1 MTYFFAD
8 DTQYMRKMVQLI
20 SRCMDIM
27 DQSASQPVSQSVCLS
42 LADRLTSARQ
52 SVCPSILD
60 RQTDFYK

>member
-27 DQSASQPVSQSVCLS
+27 DQSASQPVSQSVRLS
-42 LADRLTSARQ
+42 LADRLNFINDLFRF
-52 SVCPSILD
+52 
-60 RQTDFYK
+60 RRYKNIRRMD